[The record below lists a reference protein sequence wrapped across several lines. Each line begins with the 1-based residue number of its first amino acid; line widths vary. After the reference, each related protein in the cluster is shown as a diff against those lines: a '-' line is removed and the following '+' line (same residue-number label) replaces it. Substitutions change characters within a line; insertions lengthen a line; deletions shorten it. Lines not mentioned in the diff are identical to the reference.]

1 MRKNLLLLVA
11 AVTTSLVT
19 AACTAGN
26 HGGVA
31 AQSNPAVTQSSSA
44 VATTSSAATTGA
56 SAASNSSN
64 SSCSG
69 VTLQSTDVGV
79 TPTTITI
86 EIMADIGASSIPGM
100 ADGSVAAIQGW
111 ANLLNSEGGLACRQ
125 VKVRVFDSKIDPTQS
140 SAGYLD
146 GCQNAFA
153 MVGPYALAVSDITTL
168 DNCKNKAGQPVG
180 LPETPGVAL
189 NPLQACNKTDFLYGS
204 TGSPCPAGTG
214 TQTYTETSVWDE
226 YIKQALGAGS
236 AHGTYYVALTP
247 PVIEDSAVP
256 QYLYM
261 QHQGLKADQM
271 VGLPATATEAN
282 FTPIITKMASS
293 KSQFYFSDSVFTT
306 FLEAKA
312 EAASQ
317 GVSSKVLWVCET
329 TCYDPAF
336 VKAGGASA
344 VGTKVAIDTLPFSD
358 ANVNAEMKTFM
369 TSVKTHDS
377 FAIESWI
384 AARLFQQ
391 GVQNLVAAKGPNALT
406 RANILTAL
414 AQVKNFTDGGIIG
427 PVTPSQHTPSNCLV
441 VLNTNANATF
451 TRVWP
456 AKAGTLACGTS
467 GTITVNPQTAFQG

>member
-1 MRKNLLLLVA
+1 MRKNLILLVA

-19 AACTAGN
+19 AACSAGN
-26 HGGVA
+26 HGGAA
-31 AQSNPAVTQSSSA
+31 AQSSATVTQASSA
-44 VATTSSAATTGA
+44 AAATSSAGTSTGA
-56 SAASNSSN
+56 ASASNS
-64 SSCSG
+64 CAG
-69 VTLQSTDVGV
+69 VKLQSTDVGV

-86 EIMADIGASSIPGM
+86 EIMADIGAAAIPGM

-153 MVGPYALAVSDITTL
+153 MVGTYALAVSDVTTL
-168 DNCKNKAGQPVG
+168 DNCKNKEGQPVG

-214 TQTYTETSVWDE
+214 TQTYTESSVYSE
-226 YIKQALGAGS
+226 YIKQALGTSS

-256 QYLYM
+256 SYLYM
-261 QHQGLKADQM
+261 QRQGLKADQM

-282 FTPIITKMASS
+282 FTPIITKMAST
-293 KSQFYFSDSVFTT
+293 KSQFYFSDSVFPT

-317 GVSSKVLWVCET
+317 GISSKVLWICET
-329 TCYDPAF
+329 TCYDPSF
-336 VKAGGASA
+336 VKAGGAAA
-344 VGTKVAIDTLPFSD
+344 VGTKVAIDTLPFSEE
-358 ANVNAEMKTFM
+358 NVNAEMKTFM
-369 TSVKTHDS
+369 TSVTTHDS

-391 GVQNLVAAKGPNALT
+391 AVQSLVAAKGPNALT

-441 VLNTNANATF
+441 VLNTNANGTF

>member
-19 AACTAGN
+19 AACSAGN
-26 HGGVA
+26 HGGA
-31 AQSNPAVTQSSSA
+31 GAQSVPPLTQSSSA
-44 VATTSSAATTGA
+44 VAATSSAATPAGA
-56 SAASNSSN
+56 TAASKA
-64 SSCSG
+64 CAG
-69 VTLQSTDVGV
+69 VKLQSTDIGV
-79 TPTTITI
+79 TPTTITV

-100 ADGSVAAIQGW
+100 ADGSVAAIQAW
-111 ANLLNSEGGLACRQ
+111 AKLLNSEGGLACRQ

-140 SAGYLD
+140 AAGYLD

-153 MVGPYALAVSDITTL
+153 MVGTYALAVSDVTTL
-168 DNCKNKAGQPVG
+168 DNCKNKEGQPVG

-189 NPLQACNKTDFLYGS
+189 NPLQACNKTDFLYGN
-204 TGSPCPAGTG
+204 TGSPCPAGSG
-214 TQTYTETSVWDE
+214 TQTYTESSVWND
-226 YIKQALGAGS
+226 YFKQALGTGT

-282 FTPIITKMASS
+282 FTPIISKMASS

-312 EAASQ
+312 EAAAQ
-317 GVSSKVLWVCET
+317 GISSKVLWVCQT

-336 VKAGGASA
+336 VKAGGAAA

-358 ANVNAEMKTFM
+358 ASVNAEMKTFV
-369 TSVKTHDS
+369 TSVKTPDS
-377 FAIESWI
+377 FGIESWI

-391 GVQNLVAAKGPNALT
+391 GVENLVAAKGPNALT

-414 AQVKNFTDGGIIG
+414 SQVKNFTDGGIIG
-427 PVTPSQHTPSNCLV
+427 PVTPSQHTPSNCLM
-441 VLNTNANATF
+441 VLNTNADGTF

-456 AKAGTLACGTS
+456 AKPGTLACGTT